1 MNTINTSDKKLKV
14 ITVVGTRPE
23 IIRLSRVIAVLNE
36 YTDHTIVHTGQNYDY
51 ELNEVFFTELDIRKP
66 DYFLNAAG
74 SNPAETIGN
83 VIIEAD
89 KVFEKISPEA
99 LLILGDTNSALV
111 SIAAKRRK
119 IPIFH
124 MEAGNRC
131 FDYRVPEEINRKIV
145 DHISDINLTYSEI
158 AREYLLREGI
168 PADQIIKTGSP
179 MREVLDYYSHDIEKS
194 DILYKLNLT

>member
-1 MNTINTSDKKLKV
+1 
-14 ITVVGTRPE
+14 
-23 IIRLSRVIAVLNE
+23 
-36 YTDHTIVHTGQNYDY
+36 
-51 ELNEVFFTELDIRKP
+51 
-66 DYFLNAAG
+66 YFLNAAG
-74 SNPAETIGN
+74 CTAAETIGN

-89 KVFEKISPEA
+89 KIFEKITPEA

-111 SIAAKRRK
+111 AIAAKRRK

-158 AREYLLREGI
+158 AREYLLHEGV
-168 PADQIIKTGSP
+168 PADQII
-179 MREVLDYYSHDIEKS
+179 
-194 DILYKLNLT
+194 